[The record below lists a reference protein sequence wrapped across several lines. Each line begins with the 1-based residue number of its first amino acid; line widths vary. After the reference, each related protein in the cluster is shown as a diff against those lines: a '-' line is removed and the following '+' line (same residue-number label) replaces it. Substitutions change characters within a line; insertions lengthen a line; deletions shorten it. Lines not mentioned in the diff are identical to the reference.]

1 MNVKAF
7 LLASVIGLSAPA
19 IADIALTPPAVAQ
32 SSAPLGIFQ
41 DDVWSVRI
49 SYYNNTYIYEGGNK
63 NTGDSI
69 QLSGATFGGN
79 SSRRTMTWD
88 NGGYRYQVAWQPND
102 PGYIRVQVF
111 SPNGGQILN
120 RLLYQTRYSDF

>member
-19 IADIALTPPAVAQ
+19 IANIAIAPSAVAQ
-32 SSAPLGIFQ
+32 SSAPVGTFVN
-41 DDVWSVRI
+41 DTWFVRI
-49 SYYNNTYIYEGGNK
+49 SYVNNAYFYEGNNK

-69 QLSGATFGGN
+69 QLSGAVFGGN
-79 SSRRTMTWD
+79 NSRRTMTWN
-88 NGGYRYQVAWQPND
+88 NGGYRYQVAWQPSD

-111 SPNGGQILN
+111 SPNGQQILN
-120 RLLYQTRYSDF
+120 QLLYQTS

>member
-1 MNVKAF
+1 MNCKAF

-19 IADIALTPPAVAQ
+19 IANIAIAPPAVAQ
-32 SSAPLGIFQ
+32 YAAPLGTFQ
-41 DDVWSVRI
+41 DDTWFVRI
-49 SYYNNTYIYEGGNK
+49 SYWNNAYFYEGNNK

-79 SSRRTMTWD
+79 SSRRTMTWN

-111 SPNGGQILN
+111 SPNGQQILN
-120 RLLYQTRYSDF
+120 RLLEQTGY